1 MRSLRV
7 KLIAAF
13 LLTSVLGVGLS
24 ALFIRQFVVREFDEY
39 VIEQRRSD
47 VVRLSQSYYSTYG
60 SWEGLERWMKSLVPV
75 VGSPGNQPG
84 GPPGFPPHRPENDLF
99 AIVDAAG
106 RVVAPSGPYR
116 MGASVAPSER
126 TQGVAIVVAGQTV
139 GYILTPER
147 SGFRNPAEEQ
157 YLARTDRALG
167 MATAIVI
174 VIALSLGTVLTQLMI
189 RPLQELTLATQQIA
203 GGNLSHQVR
212 VRSRDE
218 IGILA
223 LQFNRMSADLAR
235 ANQLRQQMTAD
246 IAHDLRT
253 PLTVISGY
261 LEALRD
267 EVLKPTPAR
276 FATLY
281 DETQI
286 LLHLVE
292 DLHTLSL
299 ADAGE
304 LSLNRRPI
312 ILNDLLEHV
321 AATYQHAAEQHGV
334 ALSVQPAA
342 NPSPSLLDAE
352 QITRVLRNLIS
363 NALRYTPERGQI
375 TLSAHTTAEST
386 QLVVADTGSGIAA
399 EHLGNIFE
407 RFYREDTSRHQATG
421 GSGLGLAIVKSIVE
435 LHGGSIAVASAP
447 GQGTTFTITLP
458 TNPAAS

>member
-7 KLIAAF
+7 KLVAAF
-13 LLTSVLGVGLS
+13 VLTSVLGIGLS
-24 ALFIRQFVVREFDEY
+24 ALFIRQFVVREFDDY
-39 VIEQRRSD
+39 VIAQRRTD
-47 VVRLSQSYYSTYG
+47 FVELAQSYYTTYG
-60 SWEGLERWMKSLVPV
+60 AWDGLDRWIKSRTPPF
-75 VGSPGNQPG
+75 GNQPPGNQSFDNHGHGQP
-84 GPPGFPPHRPENDLF
+84 DLF
-99 AIVDAAG
+99 AVTDAAG
-106 RVVAPSGPYR
+106 QVVVPFGPYR
-116 MGASVAPSER
+116 MGEIVAASER
-126 TQGVAIVVAGQTV
+126 AQGETIVVGEQTV
-139 GYILTPER
+139 GYVLTPQR
-147 SGFRNPAEEQ
+147 TGFRNPAEEQ
-157 YLARTDRALG
+157 YLARTDQALG
-167 MATAIVI
+167 MATVI
-174 VIALSLGTVLTQLMI
+174 VIAIALALGIVLTRLMI

-203 GGNLSHQVR
+203 GGNLQHQVR

-223 LQFNRMSADLAR
+223 MQFNRMSADLAR

-261 LEALRD
+261 LESLRD
-267 EVLKPTPAR
+267 QVLKPTPAR

-312 ILNDLLEHV
+312 ILNDLLNHV
-321 AATYQHAAEQHGV
+321 AATYQHAAEQQAV
-334 ALSVQPAA
+334 ALIVQTEA
-342 NPSPSLLDAE
+342 NPREALLDAE
-352 QITRVLRNLIS
+352 QITRVLRNLLS
-363 NALRYTPERGQI
+363 NALRYTPEHGQI
-375 TLSAHTTAEST
+375 TLTARTTAAASELIVTDS
-386 QLVVADTGSGIAA
+386 GSGIEP
-399 EHLGNIFE
+399 EHLANIFE
-407 RFYREDTSRHQATG
+407 RFYRVDTSRHQETG

-435 LHGGSIAVASAP
+435 LHAGTIAVASTP

-458 TNPAAS
+458 HPPGNV